1 MVSFVEKFARCSG
14 ERTSRSTLELIE
26 QCQSHR
32 ILAPALVR
40 RRAATEQG

>member
-14 ERTSRSTLELIE
+14 ERTSRSTLALIE

-40 RRAATEQG
+40 RRATTEQG